1 VAEQALARV
10 QLQPEELGE
19 ELRIQH
25 GVALVGGVGGLV
37 FFRDQA
43 VVQIWSE
50 KDAVLEDRHHEGH
63 RVVDQQR
70 RQGGGNAPRLEV
82 ARHLVLDQHAHA
94 PEHRVGR
101 QGQRLHRRPHK
112 RVHVV
117 AHRFYA
123 LLLRDRL
130 VRPVREEVG
139 HVPGVQRDE
148 VLARGGYGVGL
159 GRERVDDGLQLRR
172 VPTLQCG
179 LQPRSHVFQSL
190 RALSQRR
197 SRAAV
202 DGEQHEGQR
211 LRGCVER

>member
-1 VAEQALARV
+1 MAEQALARV

-19 ELRIQH
+19 ELCIQH

-37 FFRDQA
+37 FFRDQP
-43 VVQIWSE
+43 VVQVGSE

-70 RQGGGNAPRLEV
+70 RQRGGHAPRLEV
-82 ARHLVLDQHAHA
+82 AGHLVLDQHAHA
-94 PEHRVGR
+94 LEHRVGR

-117 AHRFYA
+117 AHRPDA

-139 HVPGVQRDE
+139 HVSGVQRDE
-148 VLARGGYGVGL
+148 ILARSGYGVGL
-159 GRERVDDGLQLRR
+159 GRERVYYRLQLRR
-172 VPTLQCG
+172 VPVPQCG
-179 LQPRSHVFQSL
+179 LQLRAHVFQSL

-197 SRAAV
+197 SRAAI

>member
-10 QLQPEELGE
+10 QLQSEQLGE

-37 FFRDQA
+37 FFRDQP
-43 VVQIWSE
+43 VVQVGSE
-50 KDAVLEDRHHEGH
+50 KDAVLENRHYEGH

-70 RQGGGNAPRLEV
+70 RQGGGDAPRLEV

-94 PEHRVGR
+94 LERRVGR
-101 QGQRLHRRPHK
+101 QRQRLHCRPHK

-117 AHRFYA
+117 ADRPDA

-148 VLARGGYGVGL
+148 IPALGGYGVGL

-179 LQPRSHVFQSL
+179 LKLRAYVFQSL